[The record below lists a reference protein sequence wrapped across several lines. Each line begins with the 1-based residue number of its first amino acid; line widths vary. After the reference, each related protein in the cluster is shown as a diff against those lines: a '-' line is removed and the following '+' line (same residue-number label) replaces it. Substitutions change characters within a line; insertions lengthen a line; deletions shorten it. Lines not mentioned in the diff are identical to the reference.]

1 MGLTDKLKKATA
13 SIQWGAKTMS
23 GRHLDQ
29 ATVRGEI
36 KDVLQKVI
44 NYSYE
49 KGGGTYEGAA
59 KFYENWD
66 NPIRSQVGRGYFE
79 DLINVKRVVDDD
91 KQWANWWSTG
101 YLKMP
106 YSIADQENARKE
118 YGVKPDPNAYYWMGH
133 PLNYF
138 YGNAPYRVI
147 DKAVGINDNNPVDYY
162 KGYGEGPREWIGPR
176 YQYKSLGPGQI
187 RLGEP
192 KVYDNRLWK

>member
-36 KDVLQKVI
+36 KDVL
-44 NYSYE
+44 
-49 KGGGTYEGAA
+49 
-59 KFYENWD
+59 
-66 NPIRSQVGRGYFE
+66 
-79 DLINVKRVVDDD
+79 
-91 KQWANWWSTG
+91 
-101 YLKMP
+101 
-106 YSIADQENARKE
+106 
-118 YGVKPDPNAYYWMGH
+118 
-133 PLNYF
+133 
-138 YGNAPYRVI
+138 
-147 DKAVGINDNNPVDYY
+147 
-162 KGYGEGPREWIGPR
+162 GYGEGPREWVGPR